1 MTREPAMASE
11 IGVGAPSSL
20 SARRALWIGGR
31 QAIVVPCSIEMERSR
46 DTLHAHVSLEG
57 VDVDYGDE
65 VLVHAAP
72 THLEFGERVITS
84 SHATVVRA
92 SALGRWRVKM
102 MSYLQLTELY
112 ECGFQPLDEV
122 VLRPVSAS
130 KE

>member
-1 MTREPAMASE
+1 MSREQVASGDVRFGGE
-11 IGVGAPSSL
+11 AGV
-20 SARRALWIGGR
+20 SASRKVWIGGR
-31 QAIVVPCSIEMERSR
+31 HAIVVPCSIEMEQTR

-57 VDVDYGDE
+57 LDVDYGDE
-65 VLVHAAP
+65 VMVHAAP
-72 THLEFGERVITS
+72 SHLEFGERLVTS

-92 SALGRWRVKM
+92 SSFERWRIKM

-122 VLRPVSAS
+122 VLRPVSPV